1 LDDIIGAEC
10 EEEFPL
16 VERAIIDREM
26 EAENATINSYLAPYF
41 PNAEKKF
48 RFSARADLITAKTI
62 FELKCTSSITIE
74 HKLQV
79 ILYRW
84 LWDVVHTPD
93 LLKKRN
99 AECVDPREV
108 RIVNIKTGEILR
120 LNAAFDDLTTVVV
133 ELLRGKYE
141 AARLKND
148 EDFAMD
154 CEDVIKKYNSA
165 SLAFQCIEEKTY

>member
-1 LDDIIGAEC
+1 ME
-10 EEEFPL
+10 
-16 VERAIIDREM
+16 VENEKIH
-26 EAENATINSYLAPYF
+26 SYLSPYF
-41 PNAEKKF
+41 PNAAKKF

-84 LWDVVHTPD
+84 LWDAVHTPD

-120 LNAAFDDLTTVVV
+120 LNAAFDDLTTIVV
-133 ELLRGKYE
+133 ELLRGKYDP
-141 AARLKND
+141 ALLKND
-148 EDFAMD
+148 EDFAAD
-154 CEDVIKKYNSA
+154 CESVIKKYNFA
-165 SLAFQCIEEKTY
+165 SLSVQDDEEKASLTIH